1 MKMKIQSLIYISTL
15 SHVIHALSTGI
26 NKHLPPIPPC
36 SSLYTI
42 VYYKSFDI
50 LLNEN
55 TILMYNSDQN
65 NLIASIKSLLKE
77 TKKLIIF

>member
-55 TILMYNSDQN
+55 TILMHNSDQN
-65 NLIASIKSLLKE
+65 NLIVSIKFYS
-77 TKKLIIF
+77 KKQKS